1 MSKILIVDDAPDS
14 IKVLMEALNNLNDEI
29 LVATRGKIALE
40 VASSQN
46 PDLILLD
53 IMMPEMDGY
62 QVCTKLKANAK
73 TKNIPV
79 IFITALD
86 EVTDE
91 TKGFELGAVDYIN
104 KPISPPIVQARVKT
118 HLKLKFAYQE
128 LERQNT
134 VLEKTANYLAK
145 QGLEQGHLLLSKKHS
160 NMPWEEEKFNGN
172 RWWWTKIN

>member
-104 KPISPPIVQARVKT
+104 KPISP
-118 HLKLKFAYQE
+118 
-128 LERQNT
+128 
-134 VLEKTANYLAK
+134 
-145 QGLEQGHLLLSKKHS
+145 LLSKH
-160 NMPWEEEKFNGN
+160 G
-172 RWWWTKIN
+172 